1 MITSLTVNN
10 FTAFSK
16 ANIELSTGLNVFIG
30 KNSTGKS
37 HLLKLMYALCSAKS
51 ATSSLD
57 ADNFSDL
64 LTRKLFGIFKPEK
77 KIGRLCREGQLKSE
91 VSASFG
97 SSIPISFAFSSDMKD
112 VVVTSEDGFSKYRL
126 IPVFLP
132 PKEMLSSFP
141 GFSSLYLQREIAT
154 DETYFDLCQ
163 ALETPPLRENPS
175 EVQIAV
181 LNKLESACGG
191 EFVLMKQKQFYFKP
205 KNGQML
211 EVDLAAEGYRKL
223 GMLQRLVQNGRI
235 NPGISGPLFWDEPEA
250 NLNPSM
256 MKLLVDSL
264 MTMCRAGQQ
273 VILSTHDYVTLKW
286 IDLLKQD
293 GDQVRFHALY
303 SEKDGVVIHS
313 TDDYDRIEPN
323 AIDDAYA
330 ELVDADIRRSM
341 GGLGQ

>member
-16 ANIELSTGLNVFIG
+16 AEIELSPGLNVLIG

-37 HLLKLMYALCSAKS
+37 HLLKLMYALCAAKPTP
-51 ATSSLD
+51 TSLNE
-57 ADNFSDL
+57 DNLSDL
-64 LTRKLFGIFKPEK
+64 LTRKLFGVFKPEK
-77 KIGRLCREGQLKSE
+77 KIGRLCREGREKTD
-91 VSASFG
+91 VSASL
-97 SSIPISFAFSSDMKD
+97 SSGVIITFAFSSDMKE
-112 VVVTSEDGFSKYRL
+112 VVVTDEDGFSTYKL

-141 GFSSLYLQREIAT
+141 GFSSLYLQREIAA

-163 ALETPPLRENPS
+163 ALETPSLRDNANEI
-175 EVQIAV
+175 QTAI

-191 EFVLMKQKQFYFKP
+191 EFVLMKQKQFYYKP
-205 KNGQML
+205 KEGQML
-211 EVDLAAEGYRKL
+211 EVDLAAEGFRKL
-223 GMLQRLVQNGRI
+223 GMLQRLVQNGRV
-235 NPGISGPLFWDEPEA
+235 NPGVSGPLFWDEPES
-250 NLNPSM
+250 NLNPSI

-286 IDLLKQD
+286 IDLLKQN

-303 SEKDGVVIHS
+303 SGEDGVIIQS
-313 TDDYDRIEPN
+313 TDDYERIEPN

-330 ELVDADIRRSM
+330 ELVDADVRRSM

>member
-51 ATSSLD
+51 APSSLD

-97 SSIPISFAFSSDMKD
+97 SSIAISFAFSSDMKD

-163 ALETPPLRENPS
+163 ALETPPLRDNPS

-205 KNGQML
+205 KIGQIL

-303 SEKDGVVIHS
+303 SGKDGVVIHS

-330 ELVDADIRRSM
+330 ELVDADIHRSM

>member
-1 MITSLTVNN
+1 MITSLTVNH

-16 ANIELSTGLNVFIG
+16 ANIELSPGLNVFIG

-37 HLLKLMYALCSAKS
+37 HLLKLMYALCAAKS
-51 ATSSLD
+51 APSSLND
-57 ADNFSDL
+57 DNLSDL

-77 KIGRLCREGQLKSE
+77 KIGRLCREGQPKSD
-91 VSASFG
+91 VSALFG
-97 SSIPISFAFSSDMKD
+97 SSISISFAFSFDMQD
-112 VVVTSEDGFSKYRL
+112 VVVTNEDGFSKYRL

-163 ALETPPLRENPS
+163 ALETPPLRDNPS
-175 EVQIAV
+175 EVQAAV

-205 KNGQML
+205 KIGQIL
-211 EVDLAAEGYRKL
+211 EVDLTAEGYRKL

-303 SEKDGVVIHS
+303 SGEDGVVIHS